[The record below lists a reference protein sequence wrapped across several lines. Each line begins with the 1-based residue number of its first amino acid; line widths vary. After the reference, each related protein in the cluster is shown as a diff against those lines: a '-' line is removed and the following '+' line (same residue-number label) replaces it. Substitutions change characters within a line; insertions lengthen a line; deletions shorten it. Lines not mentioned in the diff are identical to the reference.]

1 MHSARLNAARSMVA
15 LTSVLTL
22 VILGALALR
31 VDAIAT
37 RMVGSPAGYD
47 PLSAQ
52 EVAAAVAVALQ
63 AGGEDGL
70 RATASG
76 AEEVLL
82 VERHDAAKTAYATG
96 AWPRRGD
103 VYVYEYA
110 TDTLVYSTVDLKSG
124 AVITTE
130 RVQGVQLP
138 LTGREKARA
147 LALVQADAPLW
158 GRLAARYQAIT
169 GQPLTRI
176 DQLQVKVSVF
186 HADVMPGRLNP
197 DAERCGQHRCAQV
210 LLFTVDK
217 TLLELTPIVDL
228 SQGRVVQIL
237 GEE

>member
-1 MHSARLNAARSMVA
+1 MHPTRVNVVRSLMA

-22 VILGALALR
+22 VILSALAMR
-31 VDAIAT
+31 MDAIAT

-52 EVAAAVAVALQ
+52 EVAAALGVVLQ
-63 AGGEDGL
+63 AGGEDGV
-70 RATASG
+70 RATESG
-76 AEEVLL
+76 AAEVLL

-110 TDTLVYSTVDLKSG
+110 TDTLVYSTVDLESG
-124 AVITTE
+124 AVIATE

-138 LTGREKARA
+138 LTTHEKARA

-158 GRLAARYQAIT
+158 GSLTARYQAIT
-169 GQPLTRI
+169 GQLLTHI

-197 DAERCGQHRCAQV
+197 DAEQCGQHRCAQV

-228 SQGRVVQIL
+228 SQGRVVQIM